1 MLLNAVVW
9 VINVAIESI
18 GDIIR
23 LFLSLLPN
31 SPFQNIEIP
40 ASVSENLSALNWII
54 PVDKI
59 LITLSLWLVAVTGF
73 YLYQIILRWF
83 KAIE

>member
-1 MLLNAVVW
+1 MLINAIVW
-9 VINVAIESI
+9 LINVSIESI
-18 GDIIR
+18 GDVIK

-40 ASVSENLSALNWII
+40 VSVSQNLKYLNWIV

-59 LITLSLWLVAVTGF
+59 LITLSLWLIAITGY